1 MSHGPLPTRLIFL
14 SDLSSCS
21 HGEKVRFLGCVSQ
34 YNPSTGTLDLQHA
47 YPASSAANSCVTA
60 AVDVNLLL
68 ETLKHTDTQ
77 VGEWVNVMGYVQG
90 VGKQNGGK
98 KGARRGMEHE
108 TSQGEIVKVQAVML
122 WSAGGLKVWEYE
134 NALDM
139 RKTMEKVTED

>member
-1 MSHGPLPTRLIFL
+1 MNFRSEWL
-14 SDLSSCS
+14 DSS
-21 HGEKVRFLGCVSQ
+21 VS
-34 YNPSTGTLDLQHA
+34 YYYPSTGTLDLQHA

-90 VGKQNGGK
+90 VGEQRGGK

-108 TSQGEIVKVQAVML
+108 ASQGKIVKVQAVML
-122 WSAGGLKVWEYE
+122 WSAGDVRVWEYE
-134 NALDM
+134 RALNL
-139 RKTMEKVTED
+139 RKSIEATED